1 MLPRDGCVA
10 ASGQRSRAL
19 GRALGRA
26 LAAARGALLLLLRRY
41 QHLGEGGNGRV
52 LTKFQW

>member
-19 GRALGRA
+19 GRAL
-26 LAAARGALLLLLRRY
+26 AAARGALLLLLRRD